1 MRREVQVVIAMPQL
15 AETQRLAALEKLHSD
30 INVFVT
36 RGENALS
43 LYTTDLSCR
52 KISHALYTVTRIVTS
67 LRELWT
73 LTEDPSFDM
82 IEINILS
89 NCLGECAPILDK
101 IDTVVKLDNQSLP
114 GESSDRGPHRIS
126 NAFAANEV
134 VEAKRILHACFHTV
148 SEAIEDGKTRKL
160 ARDAAR

>member
-1 MRREVQVVIAMPQL
+1 MPEL
-15 AETQRLAALEKLHSD
+15 AENLRLVALAKLYSD

-36 RGENALS
+36 RGRNALS
-43 LYTTDLSCR
+43 LYTTDLSCC

-67 LRELWT
+67 LRELWN
-73 LTEDPSFDM
+73 LTDDPSFDM

-160 ARDAAR
+160 ARYAAQ